1 MGCPPTELEVVV
13 VVVVVVAA
21 AVVIGSSSS
30 SSRRKV
36 EYTSFCEFILHV
48 YCILVTLQG

>member
-1 MGCPPTELEVVV
+1 MGCPHTQPKV

-21 AVVIGSSSS
+21 ANSS

-36 EYTSFCEFILHV
+36 EYILFCELILHA